1 MLHVSSFL
9 YSALSSTDSPL
20 GPGVQLDKT
29 RSLLQGV
36 PSSGGRV
43 RKSGTYER
51 VRVSLEEELEAA
63 EVSSVS
69 SEPGT
74 LPFLTGGPVHSRRH
88 CCQRHSYLFHFI
100 SPSQQKTIYRRKLC
114 PVAPFSLKSLSI
126 FINHMSKSPTFFYS
140 LQLSELPDI
149 FCHSKP

>member
-74 LPFLTGGPVHSRRH
+74 LPFLTGTSALAASLLPTSFL
-88 CCQRHSYLFHFI
+88 SFPFHFPVTAENHLQTQIMSCRPFLFKI
-100 SPSQQKTIYRRKLC
+100 SQY
-114 PVAPFSLKSLSI
+114 F
-126 FINHMSKSPTFFYS
+126 H
-140 LQLSELPDI
+140 
-149 FCHSKP
+149 

>member
-43 RKSGTYER
+43 RKIGTYER

-63 EVSSVS
+63 EVSSVW

-74 LPFLTGGPVHSRRH
+74 LPFLTGTSALTASLPPLSFL
-88 CCQRHSYLFHFI
+88 SFPFHFCV
-100 SPSQQKTIYRRKLC
+100 T
-114 PVAPFSLKSLSI
+114 A
-126 FINHMSKSPTFFYS
+126 
-140 LQLSELPDI
+140 
-149 FCHSKP
+149 